1 MCSFPTSETG
11 GLTPF
16 QLKYG
21 TEDAEYFRLPEELE
35 PGARCHSYLKLLDQN
50 LKIVR
55 EISLKAQKDIAE
67 ERRLGAGEPSKY
79 EEGDL
84 VLWNPKEKPT
94 DKLDSKLTPPWFGPY
109 EVISQVKN
117 DVEVFH
123 IVMMSKK
130 VFHVS
135 RLKPF
140 FGTREEALE
149 IAKLDK
155 NQYKIESFNW
165 FTGNPHVRG
174 SLEFNVTF
182 EDGTINM
189 PYSQDLA
196 DSAQFDEYVKSN
208 KILKPLAYVT
218 VKESKD
224 AIKALSK
231 ITITTVKPGDKGY
244 LHLRYYDGRNKAW
257 YDSVGFPEK
266 EKNYVVEIVL
276 AEWKNKTQTMIKF
289 VVPILKIKG
298 TLNAFDITTCVY
310 TETEIDPIDTVVVT
324 AQMLSGYKAL
334 SNL

>member
-1 MCSFPTSETG
+1 
-11 GLTPF
+11 
-16 QLKYG
+16 
-21 TEDAEYFRLPEELE
+21 
-35 PGARCHSYLKLLDQN
+35 
-50 LKIVR
+50 
-55 EISLKAQKDIAE
+55 
-67 ERRLGAGEPSKY
+67 
-79 EEGDL
+79 
-84 VLWNPKEKPT
+84 
-94 DKLDSKLTPPWFGPY
+94 
-109 EVISQVKN
+109 
-117 DVEVFH
+117 
-123 IVMMSKK
+123 MSKK
-130 VFHVS
+130 MFHVS

-266 EKNYVVEIVL
+266 EKNYVVEIVF